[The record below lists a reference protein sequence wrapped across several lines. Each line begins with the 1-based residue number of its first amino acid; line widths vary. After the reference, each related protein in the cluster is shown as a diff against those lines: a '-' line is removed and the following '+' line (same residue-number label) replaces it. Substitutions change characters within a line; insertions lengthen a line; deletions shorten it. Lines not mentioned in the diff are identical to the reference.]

1 MKIVNEIL
9 ESKSTITFNKAPD
22 KTIFA
27 SSFQRHFCFRFI
39 SFLSFPRFFLII
51 EVGKLELL
59 RVCL

>member
-1 MKIVNEIL
+1 MKIVNEIF

-27 SSFQRHFCFRFI
+27 SSFQRHFCF
-39 SFLSFPRFFLII
+39 PI